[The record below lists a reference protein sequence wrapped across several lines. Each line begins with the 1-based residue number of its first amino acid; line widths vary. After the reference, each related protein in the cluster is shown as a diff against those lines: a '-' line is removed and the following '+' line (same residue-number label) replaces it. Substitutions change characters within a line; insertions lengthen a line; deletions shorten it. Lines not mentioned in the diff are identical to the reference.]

1 MIGGCIFELA
11 DEWWKASGAGTSSS
25 QHDVGGF
32 VNTGVYLD
40 GTANEEWW
48 GIVTVDR
55 KTRKVYD
62 ALRTLYMG
70 P

>member
-1 MIGGCIFELA
+1 MRAPVCSLHNHF
-11 DEWWKASGAGTSSS
+11 DRGAGTNPST
-25 QHDVGGF
+25 HDVGGF
-32 VNTGVYLD
+32 ANSGVYPD

-55 KTRKVYD
+55 KTRKAYD
-62 ALRTLYMG
+62 ALRALYMA